1 MGKRIIKIS
10 DGLGNQLF
18 QYALSRSLSLNGSN
32 VFVDVGWFS
41 AIEDRFTKRG
51 FSLNKFNSS
60 YTIADSKIIQQTK
73 KPEFPILLNSIFWR
87 VQNLMPYYK
96 KRHFR
101 EQNQG
106 YDKNVFNCNRNSYL
120 DGFWQSYMYFDSI
133 RNELLHEITLK
144 QESNTFQLLFKEI
157 LSKKKSVAIHIRRG
171 DYTNKDSVHLLIT
184 NEFYKNAIDY
194 IKSALGSENHFY
206 FFSDDLKYV
215 EQQDYFKNCENKALV
230 SGFDAT
236 EDLMLIK
243 ACNHQIISN
252 STFSW
257 WGAWLN
263 ENPNKI
269 VISPKGWMKEHE
281 KENPYLIPNDWIKL

>member
-18 QYALSRSLSLNGSN
+18 QYALSRSLSLTGNN
-32 VFVDVGWFS
+32 VHIDASWFDS
-41 AIEDRFTKRG
+41 IEDRFTKRD
-51 FSLNKFNSS
+51 FAVDKFNSI
-60 YTIADSKIIQQTK
+60 YNVADSKIIQQIK
-73 KPEFPILLNSIFWR
+73 SPQFPFFINSIFWR
-87 VQNLMPYYK
+87 TQNLLPYYK

-106 YDKNVFNCNRNSYL
+106 YDQNVFNCNRNCYL
-120 DGFWQSYMYFDSI
+120 DGFWQSYLYFDSI

-144 QESNTFQLLFKEI
+144 QENSTFQLLFKEI
-157 LSKKKSVAIHIRRG
+157 LSKKKSIAIHVRRG
-171 DYTNKDSVHLLIT
+171 DYTNKDSAHLLIT

-194 IKSALGSENHFY
+194 IKSVLGSENHFY
-206 FFSDDLKYV
+206 FFSDDLKYI
-215 EQQDYFKNCENKALV
+215 EQQDYFRYCENKTLV

-243 ACNHQIISN
+243 ACSHQIISN

-269 VISPKGWMKEHE
+269 VISPKRWMKEQE
-281 KENPYLIPNDWIKL
+281 KENPDLIPEDWIKL